1 MQRFRQAATKKLQ
14 VPDAVCSKKLK
25 SPNFLALRIFSTV
38 QRFRRGEKNSMF
50 QNPYVVNLSESQKIL
65 ALVIFSKHR
74 AEFPTSD
81 F

>member
-14 VPDAVCSKKLK
+14 VPDAVCSKKFK
-25 SPNFLALRIFSTV
+25 
-38 QRFRRGEKNSMF
+38 F

-74 AEFPTSD
+74 AEFPTGD
-81 F
+81 FRKCFARTGRLPNDCAA